1 MAGLNKVMLIGNLGR
16 DPEIRHTASGQQVA
30 NFSLAT
36 SESYND
42 RNGQRQTRTEW
53 HKVVVWAKLAEI
65 CGQYLRKG
73 SRIYIE
79 GRLQTRQWEDQQ
91 SQKRS
96 TTEVVATNMLMLGG
110 RGEGA
115 GDSQG
120 GGNYQQNSSYQQGGY
135 QGGAQGGPQS
145 SPPPQAQPQGAPDSG
160 FVPDS
165 SMDPGA
171 DDDLPF

>member
-16 DPEIRHTASGQQVA
+16 DPEVRHTASGQQVA

-36 SESYND
+36 SENFTD
-42 RNGQRQTRTEW
+42 KGGNRQTRTEW
-53 HKVVVWAKLAEI
+53 HKIVVWAKLAEI

-91 SQKRS
+91 GQNRS

-110 RGEGA
+110 RNEGSGEYQ
-115 GDSQG
+115 SG
-120 GGNYQQNSSYQQGGY
+120 GGYQQGG
-135 QGGAQGGPQS
+135 QQGGPQGG
-145 SPPPQAQPQGAPDSG
+145 PQGAPQAQSQGASDTG